1 MQNTPN
7 KTINPKWKK
16 KTQNPAE
23 INDPGSCYEPG
34 PMTQAPRAA
43 ARPRGD
49 LSVPVRAG
57 TGTGIGPE

>member
-1 MQNTPN
+1 MEKKQ
-7 KTINPKWKK
+7 KNP
-16 KTQNPAE
+16 E

-34 PMTQAPRAA
+34 PLTQGIAPA

-57 TGTGIGPE
+57 TGIGIGPE